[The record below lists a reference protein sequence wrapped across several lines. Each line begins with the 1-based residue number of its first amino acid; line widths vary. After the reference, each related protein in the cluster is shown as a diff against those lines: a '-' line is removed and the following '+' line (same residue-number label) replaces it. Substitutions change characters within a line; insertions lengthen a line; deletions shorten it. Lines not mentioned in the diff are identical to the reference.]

1 MECQKIVRNMPTIH
15 TQLIRQ
21 NALTPE
27 GWNDLKMVMGPQPSN
42 AVLIDIDS
50 GDTDSDAESPP
61 PTQK

>member
-1 MECQKIVRNMPTIH
+1 MECQTIVGNMPIVH

-27 GWNDLKMVMGPQPSN
+27 GWNDLKMVTCPQPSN

-50 GDTDSDAESPP
+50 GDTESDAESPP